1 MFWEK
6 ASLFC
11 RSCAFH
17 LVVALDVVT
26 FVAAVVVDV
35 VLVIRFYVV
44 CVIADIAV
52 VLPDVS
58 GFLLE
63 AVHAFF
69 DVFGTLLHVAGVVG
83 SSVSADVVA
92 VRYFGCC

>member
-1 MFWEK
+1 M
-6 ASLFC
+6 
-11 RSCAFH
+11 
-17 LVVALDVVT
+17 
-26 FVAAVVVDV
+26 
-35 VLVIRFYVV
+35 
-44 CVIADIAV
+44 
-52 VLPDVS
+52 LPDVS

-63 AVHAFF
+63 AVHVFF

>member
-1 MFWEK
+1 M
-6 ASLFC
+6 
-11 RSCAFH
+11 
-17 LVVALDVVT
+17 
-26 FVAAVVVDV
+26 DV

>member
-1 MFWEK
+1 M
-6 ASLFC
+6 
-11 RSCAFH
+11 
-17 LVVALDVVT
+17 
-26 FVAAVVVDV
+26 DV

-52 VLPDVS
+52 VLPEFS

-63 AVHAFF
+63 AVHVFF

>member
-1 MFWEK
+1 M
-6 ASLFC
+6 
-11 RSCAFH
+11 
-17 LVVALDVVT
+17 
-26 FVAAVVVDV
+26 DV
-35 VLVIRFYVV
+35 VLVVRFYVV

-63 AVHAFF
+63 AVHVLF

-83 SSVSADVVA
+83 SSVSADVVD